1 MQERKQENFQTKI
14 KRLSQKYQ
22 DEYTETALNI
32 LRKNKNENDFLEV
45 FQNEFK
51 NIQQIHNDFLL
62 EVAEFQK
69 EKQKE
74 LEKNSKLSINTIG
87 KYTKELILSMQVCYD
102 IANAL
107 KKSVLN
113 DFLDLL
119 FYSLVYETNNFK
131 VNREV
136 EPPVFYLSYSAKRA
150 ILKNLVKNDNDLN
163 KVELDVII
171 NDFDKKVRTYKIFS
185 EHKIKLIM
193 KKESETMQTLST
205 INKKMEDLLING

>member
-1 MQERKQENFQTKI
+1 MQERKQENFQAKM

-22 DEYTETALNI
+22 DKYTETALNI

-74 LEKNSKLSINTIG
+74 LEKNRKLSINTIG

-150 ILKNLVKNDNDLN
+150 IFKNLVKNDNDLN

-185 EHKIKLIM
+185 EHKIKLIR

-205 INKKMEDLLING
+205 INKKMENLLVNG